1 MRILSQDGKIDV
13 NYDFGNLSIASGRCE
28 DVERA
33 GIYFHSCSCP
43 NATRL
48 AEYTSFEK
56 ARKAMEMLREA
67 YAGLPLVMRNI
78 EFSEEDREIFKT
90 LNKTCLLYSMDKEP
104 PHIQQ
109 INNGYFQF
117 PSDEDVGD

>member
-13 NYDFGNLSIASGRCE
+13 NYDLGNLSIASGRCE

-48 AEYTSFEK
+48 AEYTSLDK
-56 ARKAMEMLREA
+56 ARKAMEILREA
-67 YAGLPLVMRNI
+67 YMVH
-78 EFSEEDREIFKT
+78 FQYKT
-90 LNKTCLLYSMDKEP
+90 MTAEQKALFLNFTDEKEQEK
-104 PHIQQ
+104 IY
-109 INNGYFQF
+109 GVFCF
-117 PSDEDVGD
+117 PSDDEVEV